1 MALVQDVPAGKVAGG
16 CACGVDGQD
25 RVGSGAMVSVAG
37 PDVTGQPPSEFCA
50 VRAVSV
56 GTGLEGRAVWIPGE
70 VGADVVT
77 RGRTPSRIVE
87 TSRCGTGLR

>member
-1 MALVQDVPAGKVAGG
+1 MALVQDVPAGKVAGR

-56 GTGLEGRAVWIPGE
+56 GAGLEGRAVWIPGE
-70 VGADVVT
+70 VGADVAT
-77 RGRTPSRIVE
+77 PGRTPSRIV
-87 TSRCGTGLR
+87 